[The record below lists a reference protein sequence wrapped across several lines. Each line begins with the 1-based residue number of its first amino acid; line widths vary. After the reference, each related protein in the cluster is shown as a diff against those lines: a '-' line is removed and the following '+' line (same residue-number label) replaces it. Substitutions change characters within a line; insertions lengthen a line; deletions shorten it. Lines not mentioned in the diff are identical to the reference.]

1 MPTIK
6 NLLPGSPEPLGPT
19 VQPDGINFAIHSA
32 GATRIELLLFDNIA
46 DQRPSQ
52 VIPLAAETNRTGD
65 VWHIFVEG
73 LAQPD
78 ALQHPRRRPV
88 QPGRRRD
95 AVQRHQDADR
105 PVCPG
110 RSRATSTGSRAI
122 RWATTT
128 AIPTTDDRHLRPS
141 AVDNVM
147 GAPRCVAYRSDFDWE
162 GDQHPDIPIEESIIY
177 EVNVRGFTRHHSS
190 ESDLAGTYRGFIEKI
205 PYLKELGITAVELL
219 PVMEFD
225 QFDGP
230 FRDPFTGERLA
241 NAWGYNTVAFFAP
254 ESHYSYF
261 GKLRRAGRRVQDA
274 RPRAAQAQHRGDPR
288 RRLQPHARG
297 EPLRADGQLPRASTT
312 TSGTCS
318 ARSPSTTTTS
328 RAAATRL
335 NCNHPVVR
343 QFILDCL
350 RYWVTE
356 MHVDGFRFDLA
367 AVFAIDVDQQEKGKT
382 PIIHEIETDPVLSRI
397 KLIAEPW
404 SIRQYRLGSFSD
416 RRWAEWNGKFRDT
429 VRKFVKGDAGVAG
442 ELATRVAG
450 SYDLFA
456 PDARLGAVA
465 VPLDQFRDLPR
476 RLHAQRPG
484 LVQREAQR
492 AQRRGQPRRHQ
503 RQRELE
509 LRLRRVRRALRPSRR
524 GEGGDRGARGSSRS
538 RTSWSLL
545 FLSQGTPMLLYG
557 DEMRRTAEGDNN
569 TVFQDNSLNW
579 INWENTKRHAE
590 ILRFTKLIIA
600 FRKRHKIVR
609 RWRYLTPD
617 DVRDSDPAEHHLAR
631 GEAERG
637 RLLRQLA
644 VRRLGPRGV
653 PDPGARR
660 RADLRRLE
668 RLLGAADDRAP
679 RRPKTGAGIASST
692 PRSPTGEDIVPEE
705 EAFFL
710 PEIDVRGPPA
720 VDDRAGGAVSRKTPG
735 AHSAKAQSI

>member
-6 NLLPGSPEPLGPT
+6 NLLPGSPDPLGPS

-32 GATRIELLLFDNIA
+32 GASRVELLLFDNIA
-46 DQRPSQ
+46 DQHPSQ

-73 LAQPD
+73 LPNRSLYNIRVDGPYNPASEGTRFNGVKTLIDPY
-78 ALQHPRRRPV
+78 AP
-88 QPGRRRD
+88 
-95 AVQRHQDADR
+95 AV
-105 PVCPG
+105 
-110 RSRATSTGSRAI
+110 TGDFY
-122 RWATTT
+122 WQTGD
-128 AIPTTDDRHLRPS
+128 PLGYDNTDPESENRHLSPS
-141 AVDNVM
+141 TVDNVA

-162 GDQHPDIPIEESIIY
+162 GDQHPDVPIEESIIY

-230 FRDPFTGERLA
+230 FRDPSTGERLA

-261 GKLRRAGRRVQDA
+261 GKCGEQVDEFKMLVREL
-274 RPRAAQAQHRGDPR
+274 HRNGIEVILDVVFNHTREGNHFGPT
-288 RRLQPHARG
+288 LSFRG
-297 EPLRADGQLPRASTT
+297 LDNAIWYML
-312 TSGTCS
+312 
-318 ARSPSTTTTS
+318 SPKPEYYNDFTGCGNTM
-328 RAAATRL
+328 

-343 QFILDCL
+343 KFILDCL
-350 RYWVTE
+350 RYWVSE

-382 PIIHEIETDPVLSRI
+382 PIIHEIESDPVLSRI

-429 VRKFVKGDAGVAG
+429 VRRFVKGDTGVAG

-456 PDARLGAVA
+456 PTPDSERSPFHSINFVTCHDGFTLNDLVSYDHKHNERNGENNRDGSDDNQSWNCGHEG
-465 VPLDQFRDLPR
+465 PIETSGLPDDQKQ
-476 RLHAQRPG
+476 AI
-484 LVQREAQR
+484 ES
-492 AQRRGQPRRHQ
+492 
-503 RQRELE
+503 
-509 LRLRRVRRALRPSRR
+509 LRRQQIKNFMV
-524 GEGGDRGARGSSRS
+524 
-538 RTSWSLL
+538 LL

-569 TVFQDNSLNW
+569 TVFQDNVLNW
-579 INWENTKRHAE
+579 INWEHAKKHAE
-590 ILRFTKLIIA
+590 IVRFTKLIIA

-609 RWRYLTPD
+609 RWRYMTPD
-617 DVRDSDPAEHHLAR
+617 ESETPILRNITWHGVKSNEADFSGGSRFLAWVL
-631 GEAERG
+631 EDFETNERG
-637 RLLRQLA
+637 DVPIYVASNAFWEPLA
-644 VRRLGPRGV
+644 IELPALENRRWYRV
-653 PDPGARR
+653 
-660 RADLRRLE
+660 ADTSLP
-668 RLLGAADDRAP
+668 A
-679 RRPKTGAGIASST
+679 
-692 PRSPTGEDIVPEE
+692 GEDIVPEE
-705 EAFFL
+705 EAAFL
-710 PEIDVRGPPA
+710 TEPQYEVRPRSTVVLVA
-720 VDDRAGGAVSRKTPG
+720 R
-735 AHSAKAQSI
+735 